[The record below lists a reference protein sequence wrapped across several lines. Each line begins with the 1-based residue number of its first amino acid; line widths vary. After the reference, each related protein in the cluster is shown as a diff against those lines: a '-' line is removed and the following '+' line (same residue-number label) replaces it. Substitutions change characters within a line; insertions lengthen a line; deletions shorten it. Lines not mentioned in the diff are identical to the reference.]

1 MHSLRLG
8 VTGAAILLFCFTPRF
23 ARSQEPDP
31 ATPPPPATQSQNPQG
46 SEPAPSKPPAS
57 ASPQNS
63 QSSSSSRDSSSK
75 GKKYSHANDFLIR
88 GTVFQPNA
96 LAFPAVQLRIRRATE
111 KKFRWETYTNSRGEF
126 AVRVPQG
133 LQYELLVHVKGFAD
147 QMRTVD
153 ATSGIS
159 EDNVAFRMEPAAGSK
174 TGGKQ

>member
-1 MHSLRLG
+1 MHRLRLG
-8 VTGAAILLFCFTPRF
+8 VAVVALLLFCFGPQF
-23 ARSQEPDP
+23 AGSQEPAP
-31 ATPPPPATQSQNPQG
+31 ATPTSPATQSQDSQTPQ
-46 SEPAPSKPPAS
+46 PAPSKPAS
-57 ASPQNS
+57 TASQQNS
-63 QSSSSSRDSSSK
+63 QSSSSSKDSSSK

-96 LAFPAVQLRIRRATE
+96 LAFPAVQLRIRRATD

-133 LQYELLVHVKGFAD
+133 LQYELLVHAKGFTD
-147 QMRTVD
+147 QMRTID

-159 EDNVAFRMEPAAGSK
+159 EDNVAFRMEPIAGSK